1 MMTSSFYTYFLLGVQ
16 HILDWNGYDHLLFLF
31 ALCATFT
38 LQEWKPLLILLTAFT
53 IGHSVTLALAALDKI
68 SVSAPII
75 ETLIPFTILIT
86 SVLNL
91 QFKRRNSDKQY
102 WLYALAGGFGL
113 IHGLGFSTY
122 FKSLLGKEASIV
134 PPLFAFN
141 IGIEAAQILIV
152 VMTMVVASFLFQVFP
167 VRRREWTIFVSGAVF
182 SLALKMIFERVA
194 GLW

>member
-68 SVSAPII
+68 SVPAPFI
-75 ETLIPFTILIT
+75 EILIPITILIT

-91 QFKRRNSDKQY
+91 QFKRRNTDKQY
-102 WLYALAGGFGL
+102 WLYGLAAGFGL

-122 FKSLLGKEASIV
+122 FRSLLGKEESIV
-134 PPLFAFN
+134 QPLFAFN
-141 IGIEAAQILIV
+141 IGIEAAQILVV
-152 VMTMVVASFLFQVFP
+152 VMTMVIAGFLFQVFP

-182 SLALKMIFERVA
+182 SLALKMVLERVA
-194 GLW
+194 GFW